1 MEPWKAPKRE
11 GRSGFARVLGS
22 GSGGGRG
29 RRLLGLG
36 HGGSIEV
43 RRVRPHDGGWLVVGS
58 GMLASSADLHM
69 ELMSQYPCEEPK
81 EMERG
86 WRLLLLLLQEG
97 RRKGREAEEI
107 NG

>member
-1 MEPWKAPKRE
+1 
-11 GRSGFARVLGS
+11 
-22 GSGGGRG
+22 
-29 RRLLGLG
+29 
-36 HGGSIEV
+36 
-43 RRVRPHDGGWLVVGS
+43 
-58 GMLASSADLHM
+58 MLASSADLHM